1 MAIAVLLNRMFRMEH
16 NPLFEY
22 IYQQKED
29 IDACYFIIPEE
40 DMSSASD
47 LKAQF
52 YRGTLQRFYQSLHA
66 EKLTPYVMSY
76 DDIISFCKERSVTE
90 WGFMYSI
97 SKCSHNI

>member
-52 YRGTLQRFYQSLHA
+52 LSRYFAALLPIVARRKAHTLCHVL
-66 EKLTPYVMSY
+66 
-76 DDIISFCKERSVTE
+76 
-90 WGFMYSI
+90 
-97 SKCSHNI
+97 

>member
-47 LKAQF
+47 
-52 YRGTLQRFYQSLHA
+52 
-66 EKLTPYVMSY
+66 
-76 DDIISFCKERSVTE
+76 
-90 WGFMYSI
+90 
-97 SKCSHNI
+97 

>member
-52 YRGTLQRFYQSLHA
+52 IAVLCSAFTNRCTQKSLH
-66 EKLTPYVMSY
+66 LMLCLMT
-76 DDIISFCKERSVTE
+76 ISFHFVKRT
-90 WGFMYSI
+90 I
-97 SKCSHNI
+97 SLK

>member
-1 MAIAVLLNRMFRMEH
+1 MNILSTE
-16 NPLFEY
+16 
-22 IYQQKED
+22 KED

-76 DDIISFCKERSVTE
+76 DDIIHFVKEQSSEVVTA
-90 WGFMYSI
+90 GDIMVYHVGIMDIFTSTFFI
-97 SKCSHNI
+97 Q

>member
-52 YRGTLQRFYQSLHA
+52 YRGTL
-66 EKLTPYVMSY
+66 
-76 DDIISFCKERSVTE
+76 
-90 WGFMYSI
+90 
-97 SKCSHNI
+97 

>member
-52 YRGTLQRFYQSLHA
+52 YRGTLKRFYQSLHA
-66 EKLTPYVMSY
+66 ENSHLMSCLMT
-76 DDIISFCKERSVTE
+76 ISFHFVKKT
-90 WGFMYSI
+90 I
-97 SKCSHNI
+97 SLK